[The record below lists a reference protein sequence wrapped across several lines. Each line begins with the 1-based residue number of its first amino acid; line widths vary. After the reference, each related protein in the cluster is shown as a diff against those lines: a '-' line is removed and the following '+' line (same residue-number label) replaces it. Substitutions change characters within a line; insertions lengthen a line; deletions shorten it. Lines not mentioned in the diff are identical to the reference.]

1 MSSGTEQR
9 RRCIPVGFRVDPN
22 ESTLIREAAKH
33 RGILIADY
41 CRRATLNQAQDDQ
54 WDQDKEKNDDTS

>member
-22 ESTLIREAAKH
+22 ESKLIHEAAERRH
-33 RGILIADY
+33 MSIAGF
-41 CRRATLNQAQDDQ
+41 CRHATLNQVRDDQ
-54 WDQDKEKNDDTS
+54 WDQDKRPE